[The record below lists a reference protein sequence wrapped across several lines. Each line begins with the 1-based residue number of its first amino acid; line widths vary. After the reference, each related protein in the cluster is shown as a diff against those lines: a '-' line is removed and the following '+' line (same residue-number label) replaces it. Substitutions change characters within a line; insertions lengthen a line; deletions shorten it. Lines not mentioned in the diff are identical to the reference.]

1 MQWSYTAPAIQPEN
15 SNTLLIYQ
23 VQAASFQKSQPPEKL
38 PKCLQTSLNQEALK
52 REHQIEQ
59 KRRKHIFLSTP
70 NRYRNPLDLIRIKGR
85 VLRISPRR
93 LKEGK
98 RKKKS
103 LPSITSIRRTKPII
117 IHRKPKFN
125 AKDTHRSN
133 LDCRRRTHPQETTRE
148 GFTRNHEKLDRGGR
162 SPAWRRA
169 RRC

>member
-52 REHQIEQ
+52 HEHQIEQ

-98 RKKKS
+98 RKKIPPKHHVNSTNQADNYPQKTQIQCEGHTS
-103 LPSITSIRRTKPII
+103 LKLRLPRSHASTG
-117 IHRKPKFN
+117 N
-125 AKDTHRSN
+125 DT
-133 LDCRRRTHPQETTRE
+133 
-148 GFTRNHEKLDRGGR
+148 RGIY
-162 SPAWRRA
+162 SQP
-169 RRC
+169 